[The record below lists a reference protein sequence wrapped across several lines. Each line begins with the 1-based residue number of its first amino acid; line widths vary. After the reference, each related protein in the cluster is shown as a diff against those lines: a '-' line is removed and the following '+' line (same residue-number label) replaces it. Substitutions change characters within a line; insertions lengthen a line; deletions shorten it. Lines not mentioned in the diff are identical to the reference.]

1 MSHIPVSVVVAAGGS
16 PDDFHACLE
25 SLRPSLG
32 MRDEVVCVLPAGRPE
47 LRAELRGQS
56 WLRVLDDGPGD
67 PGERWAMGLEATRH
81 PIVVLLD
88 GDVVLSA
95 HWLDP
100 VLEAFGDP
108 AVVAAGPRCQHSY
121 GPQQADLP
129 DAALTSAAAFKAFA
143 RDWRQEHRDEFT
155 DVDRLGPVCVAVR
168 RDALAIAGGPT
179 ADLPY
184 EGLAAQGRLVVAH
197 AALVAHVG
205 SPLCG
210 LRSWESRDSRD
221 DDTAPLLTA
230 SLIVKD
236 EEDVLARSLD
246 AVRDLVD
253 EIVVYDTGSSD
264 GTVEIARRHGARV
277 VEGFWSDH
285 FGDARNRC
293 LEHCRGRWVLWVDA
307 DEVFTGDAAAVRDA
321 LRRTEGSACFAT
333 IDNREGH
340 EGGAGSSTIYYPRMF
355 RRARGRIYGRLH
367 EQVVDRVTGRALG
380 GSLLPELVLDHSGYT
395 RLRALAKNKAQRNL
409 RLARL
414 AAEDVSGLTAVGNL
428 ARSQLG
434 SGHIEECI
442 ETARRG
448 LAEATEHT
456 HHVLFLKILADAY
469 LAVGRLAEAG
479 ETIEELRG
487 IANTPFTVAEHEVKL
502 RFAEGD
508 YERALELIGELPE
521 SGANDLL
528 YGVGKGRFAGIHVD
542 ALTRL
547 DRHREAARELRSALR
562 AGQVPIPVARMAQV
576 LGAAGGSLAEVAE
589 LLPREG
595 LRGLLFTVA
604 EAPPEA
610 ADELLEALWR
620 RYPGEPGILALAARV
635 GRQVPLIR
643 AMEWSA
649 RLRRHGFPARCTLL
663 TLSADGRR
671 TPRERTL
678 AAAIALEMFH
688 DEAALP
694 LLHEALAA
702 VPDAGSA
709 AVLDEMRIL
718 APQVSANIEL
728 ADA

>member
-1 MSHIPVSVVVAAGGS
+1 MSHIPVSVIVAAGGS

-32 MRDEVVCVLPAGRPE
+32 MCDEVVCVLPAGRPE

-56 WLRVLDDGPGD
+56 WLRVLDGGPVD
-67 PGERWAMGLEATRH
+67 PGERWATGLEATRH

-129 DAALTSAAAFKAFA
+129 DDALTSAAAFKAFA

-155 DVDRLGPVCVAVR
+155 DVDRLGPVCVAIR

-184 EGLAAQGRLVVAH
+184 EGLAVQGRMVVAH
-197 AALVAHVG
+197 AALVAHVA
-205 SPLCG
+205 SPMCG
-210 LRSWESRDSRD
+210 LRPAD
-221 DDTAPLLTA
+221 DDDAEPLLTA
-230 SLIVKD
+230 SLIAKD
-236 EEDVLARSLD
+236 EQDVLGRSLE
-246 AVRDLVD
+246 ALRDLVD

-307 DEVFTGDAAAVRDA
+307 DEVFTGDAPAVRDA
-321 LRRTEGSACFAT
+321 LRLAESGALFAT

-355 RRARGRIYGRLH
+355 RRARGRVYGRLH
-367 EQVVDRVTGRALG
+367 EQVVDRVTGRALT

-395 RLRALAKNKAQRNL
+395 RLRALVKNKAQRNL
-409 RLARL
+409 RLAKL

-442 ETARRG
+442 DTARRG
-448 LAEATEHT
+448 LAEAREHT

-469 LAVGRLAEAG
+469 LAVGRLAEAN
-479 ETIEELRG
+479 ETIEDLRKV
-487 IANTPFTVAEHEVKL
+487 ANTPFTVGEHEVKL

-528 YGVGKGRFAGIHVD
+528 YGIGKGRFAGLHVD
-542 ALTRL
+542 ALSRL
-547 DRHREAARELRSALR
+547 DRHEDAARELRSALLG
-562 AGQVPIPVARMAQV
+562 GQVPIPVARLAQV

-589 LLPREG
+589 LLPRES
-595 LRGLLFTVA
+595 LRSLLFTIA

-649 RLRRHGFPARCTLL
+649 RLRQHGFPARCTLL
-663 TLSADGRR
+663 TLSADTRR

-694 LLHEALAA
+694 LLREALAG
-702 VPDAGSA
+702 VLDADSA